1 MRQIMADLNAI
12 AEAVKNEIAR
22 QQASVNYEDL
32 SQDELERVV
41 KQLQDRLACA
51 QGLLSKRGGE
61 PKSAPRGDAKAPN
74 PWTRPDGTQD
84 AEKII
89 AYMTEQMSNRIM
101 VLDGAMG
108 TAIQQYKFTEE
119 DFRMEMFKDH
129 PGEIKGNNDLLCFT
143 QVGLCS
149 RNRPRFRPPS

>member
-41 KQLQDRLACA
+41 KQLQDRLACV

-61 PKSAPRGDAKAPN
+61 PKSEQCARWPRHLHRGR
-74 PWTRPDGTQD
+74 T
-84 AEKII
+84 
-89 AYMTEQMSNRIM
+89 S
-101 VLDGAMG
+101 
-108 TAIQQYKFTEE
+108 
-119 DFRMEMFKDH
+119 
-129 PGEIKGNNDLLCFT
+129 
-143 QVGLCS
+143 
-149 RNRPRFRPPS
+149 